1 MVVEIVVDFSVVG
14 GRDLEGMM
22 KDAGL
27 CYRCKC
33 PVWLPDELYDAAKHG
48 AGKIDFYCAYG
59 HSMVFVVGETEAE
72 KLRRERD
79 RLAQRIAERDDEIK
93 RQREMREATERQLSA
108 TRGVVT
114 RIKNRVGHGVCPCC
128 NRTFGDLARHMMSKH
143 PTYTA
148 EAAE

>member
-1 MVVEIVVDFSVVG
+1 MGDVINVG
-14 GRDLEGMM
+14 N
-22 KDAGL
+22 
-27 CYRCKC
+27 CYRCHA
-33 PVWLPDELYDAAKHG
+33 PLYLPRELYEAAKRSP
-48 AGKIDFYCAYG
+48 AISFFCAYG
-59 HSMVFVVGETEAE
+59 HEAHYPAGETEAD

-93 RQREMREATERQLSA
+93 RQREMREQTERQLAA

-128 NRTFGDLARHMMSKH
+128 NRSFTNVARHMASEH
-143 PTYTA
+143 PTWSA